1 MSCVQNRAADEGVD
15 DGAVGMGGNGVG
27 TAPRR
32 VSCFRVPPPPPCSLY
47 PPVPKSPCPDYDVP
61 FIGVP
66 IVLFVVNVV
75 VDLGPK
81 VACQLLQNRWKQEK

>member
-1 MSCVQNRAADEGVD
+1 MRGWMMGRWEW
-15 DGAVGMGGNGVG
+15 VGMGWERRRAGS
-27 TAPRR
+27 R
-32 VSCFRVPPPPPCSLY
+32 VSESPPPPCSLY